1 LLDGSHLFLVGIL
14 QLTSR
19 SDLTSATPKKGI
31 ENVSPFVSY
40 SWMIS
45 NCLSTAFY
53 ALIMKARMK
62 SVNFKDFDVVFYS
75 NLLSTPV
82 LLLMSWMYES
92 QELSSLHERYFGDE
106 GELYESE
113 FKHLM
118 LSIILSGFSGFAISF
133 GSSWCVRTTSSTT
146 YSMVGALNKLPI
158 SILGMIL
165 FDVPVTVGG
174 VLSILIAFLS
184 GIVYTRAKSEQAQQQ
199 KLSLPISQVEERK
212 FEERGMLEDDKVK
225 QDG

>member
-1 LLDGSHLFLVGIL
+1 
-14 QLTSR
+14 
-19 SDLTSATPKKGI
+19 
-31 ENVSPFVSY
+31 
-40 SWMIS
+40 
-45 NCLSTAFY
+45 
-53 ALIMKARMK
+53 
-62 SVNFKDFDVVFYS
+62 
-75 NLLSTPV
+75 
-82 LLLMSWMYES
+82 
-92 QELSSLHERYFGDE
+92 
-106 GELYESE
+106 
-113 FKHLM
+113 
-118 LSIILSGFSGFAISF
+118 
-133 GSSWCVRTTSSTT
+133 
-146 YSMVGALNKLPI
+146 MVGALNKLPI